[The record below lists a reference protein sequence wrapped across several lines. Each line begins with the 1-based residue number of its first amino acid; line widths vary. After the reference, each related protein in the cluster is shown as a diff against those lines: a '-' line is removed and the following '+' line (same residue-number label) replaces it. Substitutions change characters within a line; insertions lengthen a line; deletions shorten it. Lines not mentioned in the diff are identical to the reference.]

1 MQVPTFHIG
10 LFANTSSAFSV
21 WSRWLFPFLAHGC
34 HPRAFLPLR
43 VEHSTREKR
52 GREVESG
59 HALLRHSITN
69 PFQKCSQVG
78 SPSRPLTK
86 RHRPIDHVGGP
97 WFVLQLFVG
106 SSVFAAAQT
115 TQTNKSREARIRMA
129 FSPFHSATTRFT
141 TFSRLSLGHSFSTT
155 SPVQTKKNLLTPVT
169 LSVETLGTYLLAKV
183 KKNLLKVLKL
193 QPCSNR
199 SYRLETGV
207 MNCLNW
213 VVPFIL
219 F

>member
-10 LFANTSSAFSV
+10 LFANTSFLHFQFGPDGY
-21 WSRWLFPFLAHGC
+21 SRFWHTVAILGHFFL
-34 HPRAFLPLR
+34 RLNIR
-43 VEHSTREKR
+43 RER
-52 GREVESG
+52 REGEVERGG

-69 PFQKCSQVG
+69 PFQKCSQVRI
-78 SPSRPLTK
+78 SVQAINEKAPT
-86 RHRPIDHVGGP
+86 HRPRWRSLVCP
-97 WFVLQLFVG
+97 PMFVG

-183 KKNLLKVLKL
+183 KKI
-193 QPCSNR
+193 
-199 SYRLETGV
+199 
-207 MNCLNW
+207 
-213 VVPFIL
+213 F
-219 F
+219 